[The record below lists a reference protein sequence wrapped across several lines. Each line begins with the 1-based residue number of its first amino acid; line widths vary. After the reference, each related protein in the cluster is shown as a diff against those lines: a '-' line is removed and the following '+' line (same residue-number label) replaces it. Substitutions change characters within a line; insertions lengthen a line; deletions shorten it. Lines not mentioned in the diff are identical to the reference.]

1 MDLTCKI
8 CGLLCTHACIC
19 ACVFK
24 EAATVHTCAYVTTLR
39 PVLVQ
44 LMHETKAAPLLKD
57 LLHTRFLIF
66 VELNTLL
73 TKVLQQLI
81 TFSSNK

>member
-39 PVLVQ
+39 PVFV
-44 LMHETKAAPLLKD
+44 PLRL

-66 VELNTLL
+66 VERNTLL

-81 TFSSNK
+81 TFFQ

>member
-57 LLHTRFLIF
+57 FFSRFFYTLIF
-66 VELNTLL
+66 
-73 TKVLQQLI
+73 
-81 TFSSNK
+81 